1 VLVHPESPEAVVKL
15 AHVVGSTKKLIA
27 AVTDLPDTQFIV
39 ATDAGIFW
47 KMQQLAP
54 HKTLLIAP
62 TSGEGATCQSCA
74 HCPWMAMNGL
84 QNLARVLATGANEIV
99 IEENI
104 RQGAV
109 NSLNR
114 MLDFSRQQG
123 LVVSGRKDT

>member
-1 VLVHPESPEAVVKL
+1 VVKL
-15 AHVVGSTKKLIA
+15 AHVVGSTKVLIN
-27 AVTDLPDTQFIV
+27 AVQNLPDEKFII

-54 HKTLLIAP
+54 HKTLLVAP

-84 QNLARVLATGANEIV
+84 QNLAQVLATGANEIM
-99 IEENI
+99 IEESI

-123 LVVSGRKDT
+123 LVVAGRKDT